1 MCGRIRGPHPA
12 RHPGG
17 MVLWATILIL
27 QGAGFVGKRRSNG
40 KHLNYFMREQMEK
53 RISLLAQ
60 TAKAAK
66 VDNGNSNLISKKCVN
81 SYKDIY
87 S

>member
-27 QGAGFVGKRRSNG
+27 QGAGFVGKRRSNR
-40 KHLNYFMREQMEK
+40 KRLNYFMREQTER
-53 RISLLAQ
+53 RISLAQ
-60 TAKAAK
+60 AAKAAK
-66 VDNGNSNLISKKCVN
+66 VDNGNSNLISKKC
-81 SYKDIY
+81 
-87 S
+87 